1 MAEIAR
7 LFPDNDLQSP
17 LDERQAEAL
26 REATRIAEALIFVS
40 SEPVDE
46 KDIGKRM
53 PEGVTAL
60 AALEALRAQYAG
72 RGINLIRVNTRWTF
86 RTASDL
92 SWLLSREVSE
102 PKKLSRPAIETL
114 SIIAYHQPVTRAE
127 IEDIRGVAISKG
139 TLDVLME
146 TGWVRL
152 RGRRKAP
159 GRPITYGTTDTFLLH
174 FSLETIG
181 DLPGLDELKAAG
193 MFDGRLPEGFGVP
206 QPRDGEALTEDE
218 DPLEDGA
225 IDLFDEQALVPG
237 DGDEATGVTA
247 EAEVELEALIDL
259 DATGAPEAEPE
270 AEAAE
275 PEAENPE
282 IPSETPKEV

>member
-7 LFPDNDLQSP
+7 LFPQDE
-17 LDERQAEAL
+17 LDDVQTEAL
-26 REATRIAEALIFVS
+26 LQATRIAEALIFVS
-40 SEPVDE
+40 AEPVDE
-46 KDIGKRM
+46 KDIARRM
-53 PEGVTAL
+53 PDGVSVRD
-60 AALEALRAQYAG
+60 ALEALRVQYAG
-72 RGINLIRVNTRWTF
+72 RGINLIRVNSRWTF
-86 RTASDL
+86 RTATDL

-102 PKKLSRPAIETL
+102 PKKLSRAAIETL

-152 RGRRKAP
+152 RGRRRAP

-237 DGDEATGVTA
+237 DGDEVVEATA
-247 EAEVELEALIDL
+247 EAEIEVDL
-259 DATGAPEAEPE
+259 EAEPPH
-270 AEAAE
+270 E
-275 PEAENPE
+275 PEAPE
-282 IPSETPKEV
+282 KA